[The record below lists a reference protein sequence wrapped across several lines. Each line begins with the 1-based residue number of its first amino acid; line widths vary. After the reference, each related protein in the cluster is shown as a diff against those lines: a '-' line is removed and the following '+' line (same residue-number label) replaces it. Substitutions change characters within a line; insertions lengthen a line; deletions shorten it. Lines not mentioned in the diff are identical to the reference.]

1 MTKLKPVPPAPGA
14 LEGYAAGFDD
24 LFTQLGQRRG
34 FREYVTGLLTPRE
47 RNKTAAALAGAEPV
61 AGSKSA
67 AAQRVQ
73 YFLSESC
80 WDPERV
86 NARRLELL
94 LAEAATAPHPEGVL
108 VIDDSG
114 DRKDGR
120 ATAHVGRQWLG
131 RLGKTDNG
139 IVTVSTLWADERIY
153 YPLHARPYTPAHH
166 FARGKSDPAF
176 RTKWRIAVELAVQAV
191 AAEVAFRAVVADCA
205 YGDLDDFRGEL
216 RRAGAGWVVAVRPK
230 GGTWAYGPDAHTP
243 RDAAGRLRWRGPEEP
258 GDWQPV
264 QRRFRDGH
272 TEMWWAAEASLGF
285 WGPDGLTRLVVV
297 TTDPAALPDKATW
310 YLATNL
316 PRPGGPHD
324 PACGGHS
331 PHPPAGLAEIV
342 RLYGLRHWV
351 EQGYKQVKNELGWA
365 DFQVRSDIA
374 IRRHQSLV
382 HCAFSFCW
390 TTWFNDPTSGSAPPG
405 LASDTELERGR
416 PGPIPSTALR
426 LTRPIGTQL
435 APHATRRPQLADP
448 GHRAVTLVESLVHRA
463 PTT

>member
-1 MTKLKPVPPAPGA
+1 M
-14 LEGYAAGFDD
+14 
-24 LFTQLGQRRG
+24 
-34 FREYVTGLLTPRE
+34 
-47 RNKTAAALAGAEPV
+47 
-61 AGSKSA
+61 
-67 AAQRVQ
+67 
-73 YFLSESC
+73 
-80 WDPERV
+80 
-86 NARRLELL
+86 
-94 LAEAATAPHPEGVL
+94 
-108 VIDDSG
+108 IDDSG

-191 AAEVAFRAVVADCA
+191 AAGVAFRAVVADCA

-230 GGTWAYGPDAHTP
+230 RGTWAYGTDAHTP
-243 RDAAGRLRWRGPEEP
+243 RDAAARLRWRGPEKP
-258 GDWQPV
+258 ADWQPV
-264 QRRFRDGH
+264 ERRFRDGH

-297 TTDPAALPDKATW
+297 TTDPVVLPDKATW

-324 PACGGHS
+324 PACGGDS
-331 PHPPAGLAEIV
+331 PHPPVGLAEIV

-351 EQGYKQVKNELGWA
+351 EQGYKQVKDELGWA

-405 LASDTELERGR
+405 PASDTELERGR

-426 LTRPIGTQL
+426 LTRPIGTQP